1 MWLRF
6 VLAVCLVCILVCML
20 SIARSALG
28 EHMCVRKNT
37 MLAIVSGAF
46 GKGKNQ
52 ALMVTRAYKNFDCFF
67 VTDNLILA
75 DKAHKL
81 GWHIIWSFPDYNAD
95 DSYNAA
101 FVSKKLKTNTQNYL
115 PPGHHYKYVMWVD
128 SKQRIRTEAVL
139 KFLLASKPF
148 CAAAVPHNFLHSAS
162 EEFREAMLQERYR
175 RDERRLRVFMRKQAE
190 QGYPS
195 DSNRVHYL
203 TGFLIWNL
211 THPQL
216 TEVQSLWQSYISEIG
231 IECQISFYYVAQ
243 RHRDIIV
250 SMPKAVWRR

>member
-139 KFLLASKPF
+139 KFLLASNPF
-148 CAAAVPHNFLHSAS
+148 CAAAVP
-162 EEFREAMLQERYR
+162 R
-175 RDERRLRVFMRKQAE
+175 
-190 QGYPS
+190 
-195 DSNRVHYL
+195 
-203 TGFLIWNL
+203 
-211 THPQL
+211 
-216 TEVQSLWQSYISEIG
+216 
-231 IECQISFYYVAQ
+231 
-243 RHRDIIV
+243 
-250 SMPKAVWRR
+250 